1 MSFIQIAQQAA
12 TQGRGSSPVEQTLYG
27 GDQNLVS
34 QAILSLAQVLSS
46 MTAVSQQNAA
56 TGTKH

>member
-12 TQGRGSSPVEQTLYG
+12 TQGRGSNPIEQTLYG

-34 QAILSLAQVLSS
+34 QTILSLAQVLSS
-46 MTAVSQQNAA
+46 MTKVSQQNAA
-56 TGTKH
+56 TGRKH